1 MGQRYV
7 ALDQARWPPA
17 RDQVYAQRRAICACD
32 KSHSSRPVLSLLLD
46 SECRRNGVQTVTD
59 IPFHAEKKT
68 LMHRSAPDLSQY
80 VRQIA
85 QWFFVALKAWMDVR
99 FYL

>member
-1 MGQRYV
+1 
-7 ALDQARWPPA
+7 
-17 RDQVYAQRRAICACD
+17 
-32 KSHSSRPVLSLLLD
+32 
-46 SECRRNGVQTVTD
+46 
-59 IPFHAEKKT
+59 
-68 LMHRSAPDLSQY
+68 MHRSAPDLSQC